1 MQLKTKLR
9 FVIAVQSTCVVFA
22 IVFGILLF
30 YGIMTQGVWSIVYGL
45 LGFYSCLG
53 TFQICHKLFERLFNR
68 GVECDSER

>member
-1 MQLKTKLR
+1 MRLKTKLQ
-9 FVIAVQSTCVVFA
+9 FVIGAQSICVVLA
-22 IVFGILLF
+22 IVFGIMLF
-30 YGIMTQGVWSIVYGL
+30 YGVIIQDVWLIIYGL